1 MFPVS
6 GLFLESKDPIA
17 LFQFVKGSILD
28 IASYDRIVV
37 IAQLLTTVLRKH
49 EIKDDLYLSYLA
61 R

>member
-6 GLFLESKDPIA
+6 GIFLSSKDPIA
-17 LFQFVKGSILD
+17 LFQFVKGNILD

-37 IAQLLTTVLRKH
+37 IAQLLTTVLRKL
-49 EIKDDLYLSYLA
+49 EIKDDLYFSYLA